1 MPTDEIAIPI
11 TVTII
16 IMGLYIVGGAA
27 LFSEWEEWDMVT
39 SIYFTWVTLQVSII
53 KIVLLLLFQI
63 TLTTIGFG
71 DYSPGDSFHG
81 EMTFVQVL
89 KMMTTTFYCL
99 LGLAIIS
106 MGISL
111 SAEQVIISF

>member
-1 MPTDEIAIPI
+1 M
-11 TVTII
+11 
-16 IMGLYIVGGAA
+16 
-27 LFSEWEEWDMVT
+27 
-39 SIYFTWVTLQVSII
+39 
-53 KIVLLLLFQI
+53 LFQI

-111 SAEQVIISF
+111 SAEQVIGFYS